1 MNELLKGLG
10 FYFINHV
17 LNKIPSR
24 RIRMAFYSSLSK
36 GHIHPSASIGL
47 GVRILDIRNVSIG
60 ENSNIN
66 FDSLI
71 DGRGAQVRI
80 GNNVDI
86 APQVNIWT
94 LEHEPDSDTHRSRGG
109 DVSIGDYCWIA
120 NRVIILPG
128 TTIESHHVCG
138 AGSVMKGHYGE
149 NSISMSSK
157 AKVVKHKTR
166 LRQDT
171 LRKLRVFR

>member
-1 MNELLKGLG
+1 MNEFLKGLG
-10 FYFINHV
+10 FYFINHI
-17 LNKIPSR
+17 LNKVPSR
-24 RIRMAFYSSLSK
+24 RIRMFFYSFLSK
-36 GHIHPSASIGL
+36 GRIHRSASIGL

-60 ENSNIN
+60 EYSNIN

-71 DGRGAQVRI
+71 DGRGAKVNI

-94 LEHEPDSDTHRSRGG
+94 LEHEPDSETHSSRGG
-109 DVSIGDYCWIA
+109 EVSIGDFSWIA
-120 NRVIILPG
+120 NRVIVLPG
-128 TTIESHHVCG
+128 TIIEPHHVCG

-157 AKVVKHKTR
+157 AKVVKRKTLSR
-166 LRQDT
+166 KDN
-171 LRKLRVFR
+171 LRKLRLFR